1 MNQFTASL
9 WGDEAFSTILA
20 MKSPWEIIKVVS
32 KDTSPPLHPL
42 LLHYWMQIFGTS
54 EVAIRAMSFS
64 FYLLTILVIFLLGK
78 RLWNTKTGLISAILS
93 AVNPF
98 LFAYAFEGRMY
109 SLLLFT
115 SVLSTYFF
123 LANKKKAYVAA
134 TAAALY
140 THHFS
145 LLVIGVQGLWAIGQA
160 TTNFV
165 RKKSS
170 FSRSY
175 WNELWPFGLAFLIY
189 LPWLPILYQQTRMV
203 ASGFWLGKPTFS
215 ELINLYTTFII
226 GPNPARIFI
235 VGLGLV
241 LAILILRRWQVK
253 KKRDIYCIV
262 WFFLPIFLIW
272 LFSQFAQSI
281 FFDRYMLAMIPGA
294 TLILA
299 SRRRGKYSL
308 IILSILIIILGWSSY
323 NYFTHPTRQPFR
335 ELASYIKTTRRPDDV
350 LINWNT
356 TAHHIWEMKYY
367 QIPAPIYT
375 GGETQLPFYVGTAQ
389 MVPGDIIATL
399 PTSRRLGIVYSGDA
413 GIIEIAGYIRIDE
426 RHFGDLT
433 YQLWEKE

>member
-20 MKSPWEIIKVVS
+20 MKSPWEIIKIVS
-32 KDTSPPLHPL
+32 RDTSPPLHPL

-54 EVAIRAMSFS
+54 EIAIRAMSFT
-64 FYLLTILVIFLLGK
+64 FYFFTILVIFLIGK
-78 RLWNTKTGLISAILS
+78 HLWNIKTGLIAAILS
-93 AVNPF
+93 AVNPI

-123 LANKKKAYVAA
+123 LTNKKWAHAFV

-140 THHFS
+140 VHHFS
-145 LLVIGVQGLWAIGQA
+145 LLVIGIQGLWALIQA
-160 TTNFV
+160 TV
-165 RKKSS
+165 DLKQKKQ
-170 FSRSY
+170 FFLKSY
-175 WNELWPFGLAFLIY
+175 WNQLWPFALAFIIY

-203 ASGFWLGKPTFS
+203 TSGFWLGKPTFP
-215 ELINLYTTFII
+215 ELIGLYTTFII

-241 LAILILRRWQVK
+241 LSILILRRWQIR
-253 KKRDIYCIV
+253 KKRDIYCII
-262 WFFLPIFLIW
+262 WFILPIFLIW

-294 TLILA
+294 TLLLS

-308 IILSILIIILGWSSY
+308 IILSIFIAILGWSSY
-323 NYFTHPTRQPFR
+323 NYFTHPTRRPFR
-335 ELASYIKTTRRPDDV
+335 ELADYVKQTRQPGDELV
-350 LINWNT
+350 NWNT

-367 QIPAPIYT
+367 QIPAPIYA
-375 GGETQLPFYVGTAQ
+375 GGETRLPFYVGTAQ
-389 MVPGDIIATL
+389 MVPGDIIAAL
-399 PTSRRLGIVYSGDA
+399 PIAPRLGIVYSGDA
-413 GIIEIAGYIRIDE
+413 GTIDIPGYIKIDE
-426 RHFGDLT
+426 RHFDDLT
-433 YQLWEKE
+433 YQLWEK

>member
-20 MKSPWEIIKVVS
+20 MKSPWDIIKIVS
-32 KDTSPPLHPL
+32 RDTSPPLHPL

-54 EVAIRAMSFS
+54 EIAIRAMSFM
-64 FYLLTILVIFLLGK
+64 FYLLTVFTVFLIGK
-78 RLWNTKTGLISAILS
+78 YLWNAKTGIIAAILS
-93 AVNPF
+93 AVNPI

-123 LANKKKAYVAA
+123 LTNKKWAHALI

-145 LLVIGVQGLWAIGQA
+145 LLVIGVQGLWALVQA
-160 TTNFV
+160 MV
-165 RKKSS
+165 DLKRKKQ
-170 FSRSY
+170 FFIQPY
-175 WNELWPFGLAFLIY
+175 WNRLWSFVLAFLIY

-203 ASGFWLGKPTFS
+203 ASGFWLGKPTFP
-215 ELINLYTTFII
+215 ELIGLYITFMI

-235 VGLGLV
+235 AGLGLI
-241 LAILILRRWQVK
+241 LSILILRRWQIK
-253 KKRDIYCIV
+253 KERDIFCV
-262 WFFLPIFLIW
+262 LWFILPIFLVW

-294 TLILA
+294 ILLIS
-299 SRRRGKYSL
+299 SRRRRKYSL
-308 IILSILIIILGWSSY
+308 IILTIFTAILAWSSY
-323 NYFTHPTRQPFR
+323 NYFIHPTRRPFR
-335 ELASYIKTTRRPDDV
+335 ELADYIKSTRRSDDA

-389 MVPGDIIATL
+389 MIPGDIIAAL
-399 PTSRRLGIVYSGDA
+399 PNTPRISIVYSGDA
-413 GIIEIAGYIRIDE
+413 GIIDIPNYLKIDE
-426 RHFGDLT
+426 RHFADLT
-433 YQLWEKE
+433 YQLWEK

>member
-20 MKSPWEIIKVVS
+20 MKSPWDIIKIVS
-32 KDTSPPLHPL
+32 HDTSPPLHPL

-54 EVAIRAMSFS
+54 ETAIRTISFI
-64 FYLLTILVIFLLGK
+64 FYLLTVFAVFLIGK
-78 RLWNTKTGLISAILS
+78 RLWNTKTGIIAAILS
-93 AVNPF
+93 TVNPI

-123 LANKKKAYVAA
+123 LINKKWAHALITA
-134 TAAALY
+134 TALY

-145 LLVIGVQGLWAIGQA
+145 LLVIGVQGIWALIQA
-160 TTNFV
+160 TVDF
-165 RKKSS
+165 KKKKQ
-170 FSRSY
+170 FFLKSY
-175 WNELWPFGLAFLIY
+175 WNRLWPFALASLIY

-203 ASGFWLGKPTFS
+203 ASGFWLGKPTFP
-215 ELINLYTTFII
+215 ELIGLYTTFII
-226 GPNPARIFI
+226 GPNPAQIFI

-241 LAILILRRWQVK
+241 LSILILRRWQIK

-262 WFFLPIFLIW
+262 WFLLPIFLIW

-294 TLILA
+294 TLLLS

-308 IILSILIIILGWSSY
+308 IILSIFIAILGWSSY

-335 ELASYIKTTRRPDDV
+335 ELADYIKSTRRPNDA

-389 MVPGDIIATL
+389 MVPGDIIADL
-399 PTSRRLGIVYSGDA
+399 PTAPRISIVYSGDA
-413 GIIEIAGYIRIDE
+413 GIIDIPNYLKIDE
-426 RHFGDLT
+426 RHFDDLT
-433 YQLWEKE
+433 YQLWEK